1 LNVGMYF
8 FVLQVCCLILYAT
21 DNIIINKLFD
31 SASVA
36 KYSVITTVYNTGD
49 SLFSLLLISLWSAV
63 TYVAEKQNYSWIRN
77 EINTLLRMWGIFSI
91 GVIIVSVFFNI
102 IIQIWLGDSGFYYEP
117 RLVLVFALFTICNS
131 FGAIYVNIANG
142 LGVIKL
148 QMVCSV
154 FGSII
159 NIPLSIF
166 LATTCD
172 MGLSGIKLAT
182 IICCLGSMFL
192 VPLQIHRLLLNKN
205 KIQE

>member
-1 LNVGMYF
+1 M
-8 FVLQVCCLILYAT
+8 
-21 DNIIINKLFD
+21 
-31 SASVA
+31 A

-131 FGAIYVNIANG
+131 
-142 LGVIKL
+142 LE
-148 QMVCSV
+148 
-154 FGSII
+154 
-159 NIPLSIF
+159 LS
-166 LATTCD
+166 
-172 MGLSGIKLAT
+172 M
-182 IICCLGSMFL
+182 
-192 VPLQIHRLLLNKN
+192 
-205 KIQE
+205 

>member
-1 LNVGMYF
+1 MPISTVATYDKNYRHAILNVGMYF

-131 FGAIYVNIANG
+131 
-142 LGVIKL
+142 LE
-148 QMVCSV
+148 
-154 FGSII
+154 
-159 NIPLSIF
+159 LS
-166 LATTCD
+166 
-172 MGLSGIKLAT
+172 M
-182 IICCLGSMFL
+182 
-192 VPLQIHRLLLNKN
+192 
-205 KIQE
+205 